1 MSATDNLDLLLA
13 EIDLLKADLQL
24 QCAEID
30 QALQQKLD
38 ISYSHDSLRLEG
50 GSLDLAETEMV
61 IKHGLMLPGKPMTD
75 NLTALNHYQAIQFVR
90 EQAAEQNLL
99 SASSLQKLHIML
111 SRGLQNQLGGAYRN
125 QSVQL
130 LNDEMAPAAENIQ
143 QLLAEQLQWLNREG
157 PFLHPLVF
165 AAEAHLRMLVL
176 QPFQNNNGLCA
187 RLIMNLILLGED
199 YPIMTI
205 ASNTAT
211 KNAYIKAFGHAQ
223 TGKPLDWQCFIAE
236 QIIQNFQNLLRLHAE

>member
-13 EIDLLKADLQL
+13 EIDLLKADLHL
-24 QCAEID
+24 QYAEID
-30 QALQQKLD
+30 PALQQKLD
-38 ISYSHDSLRLEG
+38 IDYSHDSLRLEG
-50 GSLDLAETEMV
+50 GGLDLAETEMV
-61 IKHGLMLPGKPMTD
+61 IKHGLMLPGKPMSD
-75 NLTALNHYQAIQFVR
+75 NLTALNHYQAIQFIR

-99 SASSLQKLHIML
+99 SAGTLQKLHIML

-130 LNDEMAPAAENIQ
+130 LNDAMAPAAENIQ

-157 PFLHPLVF
+157 PFLHPVAF
-165 AAEAHLRMLVL
+165 AAEAHLRLLSL

-187 RLIMNLILLGED
+187 RLLMNLILLGED

-205 ASNTAT
+205 ASNTASQ
-211 KNAYIKAFGHAQ
+211 KAYIQAFDHAQ
-223 TGKPLDWQCFIAE
+223 TGQPLEWQCFIAE
-236 QIIQNFQNLLRLHAE
+236 QIMLNFQNLLRLQT

>member
-24 QCAEID
+24 QYAEID
-30 QALQQKLD
+30 PALQQKLD
-38 ISYSHDSLRLEG
+38 IIYSHDSLRLEG
-50 GSLDLAETEMV
+50 SSLDLVETEMV

-75 NLTALNHYQAIQFVR
+75 NLTALNHYQAIQFIR

-99 SASSLQKLHIML
+99 SVSTLQKIHIML
-111 SRGLQNQLGGAYRN
+111 SRGLQHQLGGAYRS
-125 QSVQL
+125 QPVQL
-130 LNDEMAPAAENIQ
+130 FNGEMAPPAENIP

-157 PFLHPLVF
+157 HFLHPVVF
-165 AAEAHLRMLVL
+165 AAEAHLRLLAL

-187 RLIMNLILLGED
+187 RLLMNLIMLGED
-199 YPIMTI
+199 FPIMTI

-211 KNAYIKAFGHAQ
+211 QNAYIEAFNLAQ
-223 TGKPLDWQCFIAE
+223 TGQPLHWQQFIAE
-236 QIIQNFQNLLRLHAE
+236 QVMLNFQNLLRLQT

>member
-24 QCAEID
+24 QYAEID
-30 QALQQKLD
+30 PALQQKFD
-38 ISYSHDSLRLEG
+38 IVYSHDSLRLEG
-50 GSLDLAETEMV
+50 SSLDLVETEMV

-75 NLTALNHYQAIQFVR
+75 NLTALNHYQAIQFIR

-99 SASSLQKLHIML
+99 SASTLQKIHIML
-111 SRGLQNQLGGAYRN
+111 SRGLQHQLGGAYRN
-125 QSVQL
+125 QPAQL
-130 LNDEMAPAAENIQ
+130 LNDEMAPDPEKIQ

-157 PFLHPLVF
+157 VFLHPVVF
-165 AAEAHLRMLVL
+165 AAEAHQRLLAL
-176 QPFQNNNGLCA
+176 QPFQNNNGLIA
-187 RLIMNLILLGED
+187 RLLMNLILLGED

-211 KNAYIKAFGHAQ
+211 QSAYIKAFSHAQ
-223 TGKPLDWQCFIAE
+223 TGKSLEWHCFIAE
-236 QIIQNFQNLLRLHAE
+236 QFIQNFQNLLRLQT